1 MSTKQK
7 VNEKCLCGSGKKYKK
22 CCIDKPNSNVFP
34 THITNLE
41 KQETPL
47 LIEGTLRH
55 QSNIM
60 NAKTKYGNIFNGKI
74 IYTKYSGDTNDVPTL
89 VCSRDISLVLGKPRY
104 PEKFTDNEYKIKV
117 IDRNNSGLYSIEVS
131 KCITQSIAR
140 HTLDELMK
148 NITEPHC
155 KICGDTENDGKI
167 LKISNTIQVIITS
180 PRDWFTLLKSHIDG
194 KINLI
199 YEKIIDNDTMFV
211 EYENLKEMP
220 TQMYLCEDCY
230 NIQLNM

>member
-22 CCIDKPNSNVFP
+22 CCINKPNSNVIP

-55 QSNIM
+55 QSNII

-74 IYTKYSGDTNDVPTL
+74 IYTKYFGDTNNVPTL
-89 VCSRDISLVLGKPRY
+89 VCSEDISLVLGKPRY
-104 PEKFTDNEYKIKV
+104 PEKFTDDEYKIKL
-117 IDRNNSGLYSIEVS
+117 IDRNNCGLYSVEVS
-131 KCITQSIAR
+131 KCDIEVLHTHTYLPPQTLTQSITR
-140 HTLDELMK
+140 HTLDKLME
-148 NITEPHC
+148 NITDTHC

-167 LKISNTIQVIITS
+167 LKI
-180 PRDWFTLLKSHIDG
+180 
-194 KINLI
+194 
-199 YEKIIDNDTMFV
+199 
-211 EYENLKEMP
+211 P
-220 TQMYLCEDCY
+220 TQIGDIYLCEFCY
-230 NIQLNM
+230 NVQSKM